1 MAARYPEAVAITRID
16 TLLGPDHIAGIESL
30 PMGEIR
36 ARRNETQEAADVLS
50 YLRRIVQGRLDLVYA
65 ELEHRAGGERG
76 DLHETVEQL
85 KRGEIMSEHGR
96 PSGFGRLPLNFGP
109 AEADGWIT
117 QELDQILDA
126 DRAGRLSALSDADL
140 RSTADGL
147 GDMERKVSDQ
157 RNKLHERHDVFQAE
171 VVRRY
176 RSGEANV
183 DSLLR

>member
-1 MAARYPEAVAITRID
+1 
-16 TLLGPDHIAGIESL
+16 
-30 PMGEIR
+30 
-36 ARRNETQEAADVLS
+36 
-50 YLRRIVQGRLDLVYA
+50 
-65 ELEHRAGGERG
+65 
-76 DLHETVEQL
+76 
-85 KRGEIMSEHGR
+85 MSEHGR